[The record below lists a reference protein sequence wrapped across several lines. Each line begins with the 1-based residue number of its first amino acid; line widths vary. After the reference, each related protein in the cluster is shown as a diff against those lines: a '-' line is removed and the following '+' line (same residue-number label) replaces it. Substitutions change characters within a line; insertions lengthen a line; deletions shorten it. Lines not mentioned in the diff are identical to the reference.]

1 MSHSDRATD
10 RRAIEQLNED
20 FCHQLDRGDVEGFVA
35 LFTDDALYT
44 NGLRV
49 LRGVAQIRQFYMD
62 RTRDGPR
69 TSRHFTQGLRVEFT
83 GENSARGLSAAFT
96 FSAAGSPPI
105 ESTIPAVVADFED
118 VYVLDGARWRFAE
131 RHIVPL
137 FRAAPPRTA
146 TP

>member
-1 MSHSDRATD
+1 MNHTDRAAD
-10 RRAIEQLNED
+10 RRAIEQLNDE
-20 FCHQLDRGDVEGFVA
+20 FCHQLDRGNVDGFLA
-35 LFTDDALYT
+35 LFTADALYSH
-44 NGLRV
+44 GPRV
-49 LRGVAQIRQFYMD
+49 LHGEQQIRQFYID

-83 GENSARGLSAAFT
+83 GENSARGLSAAFC

-118 VYVLDGARWRFAE
+118 VYAFDGVRWRFAE

-137 FRAAPPRTA
+137 FRAAAPRQEQ
-146 TP
+146 